1 MFKNPKSLYEVALM
15 WVAGSLF
22 VVVLL
27 KAAFA
32 FGFG

>member
-1 MFKNPKSLYEVALM
+1 MFRKPRNIYEVALM
-15 WVAGSLF
+15 SVAGSLF

-32 FGFG
+32 LGFG